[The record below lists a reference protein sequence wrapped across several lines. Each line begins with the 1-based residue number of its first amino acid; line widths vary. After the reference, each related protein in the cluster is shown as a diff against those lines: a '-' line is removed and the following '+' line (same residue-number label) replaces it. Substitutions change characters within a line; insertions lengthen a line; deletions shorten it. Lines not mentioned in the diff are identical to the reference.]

1 MTSSKKQRI
10 AVYPGSFDPIT
21 YGHLDIIR
29 RAAKLFDHVRVGIGI
44 NPKKSGMF
52 STDERADLI
61 RDACA
66 AEDSDILLDVVHV
79 DAYKGL
85 VYDYAK
91 QAGAVAIV
99 RGLRALTDFEY
110 ELQFAHVIK
119 RMRPSIEPVFMM
131 TAEDN
136 SYVSS
141 SLVKELAQ
149 HGADISSFVPPCVE
163 EALKSK
169 HTV

>member
-1 MTSSKKQRI
+1 MTSADNQRI

-21 YGHLDIIR
+21 LGHLDIIK
-29 RAAKLFDHVRVGIGI
+29 RAVKLFDHVRVGIGI
-44 NPKKSGMF
+44 NPKKA
-52 STDERADLI
+52 STFNADERAELIKEACTEHDLPLE
-61 RDACA
+61 R
-66 AEDSDILLDVVHV
+66 LHV

-91 QAGAVAIV
+91 QAGAIAIV
-99 RGLRALTDFEY
+99 RGLRALTDFEF

-119 RMRPSIEPVFMM
+119 RMCPSIEPVFMM

-141 SLVKELAQ
+141 SLVKEIAQ
-149 HGADISSFVPPCVE
+149 HGGDISSFVPACVE
-163 EALKSK
+163 EALKK
-169 HTV
+169 KFDK

>member
-1 MTSSKKQRI
+1 MTKRI

-21 YGHLDIIR
+21 YGHLDIIK
-29 RAAKLFDHVRVGIGI
+29 RATKLFDHVRIGIGI
-44 NPKKSGMF
+44 NSKKSGTF
-52 STDERADLI
+52 STDERAELIKKACEDQDLPLEAI
-61 RDACA
+61 
-66 AEDSDILLDVVHV
+66 HV

-85 VYDYAK
+85 VYDYAE
-91 QAGAVAIV
+91 QAGAVAII

-119 RMRPSIEPVFMM
+119 RMCPSIEPVFMM
-131 TAEDN
+131 TAENN

-163 EALKSK
+163 EALKSR
-169 HTV
+169 HEI